1 MRLGASKGL
10 SCDKF
15 ARRLSCN
22 SAVHGR
28 IHPHGAFST
37 IQHSYKTQPSNVSIR
52 FCVVDGFAGP
62 DFAFCPW
69 FGVPSRS
76 VGQALGGSVSRLAPK
91 TSLKKPCT
99 NLKPTV
105 NQLPQS
111 NPKQL

>member
-52 FCVVDGFAGP
+52 FVWWMALRALILLFALGLESP
-62 DFAFCPW
+62 
-69 FGVPSRS
+69 
-76 VGQALGGSVSRLAPK
+76 VGQLVRRLVGQSAA
-91 TSLKKPCT
+91 SL
-99 NLKPTV
+99 LKP
-105 NQLPQS
+105 P
-111 NPKQL
+111 